1 MTFLEQLTAIELNI
15 LNWIQD
21 VFSCAFLDWFFPLI
35 TKLGDHGIFWIAVA
49 VILLFFKKTRATG
62 IMMGVA
68 LLTGLLVGN
77 VTLKPLIGRIR
88 PYDTVGARDIT
99 LLVERLT
106 DGSFPSGHT
115 LASLEA
121 ATVLVIR
128 DKRLGIPAMIA
139 AILVALSRLYLYV
152 HFPTDVLA
160 GALLGVLFAFFA
172 VWIVKF
178 VWKKTTG
185 KELQ

>member
-1 MTFLEQLTAIELNI
+1 MTFIEQLTGIELDI
-15 LNWIQD
+15 LNGIQD
-21 VFSCAFLDWFFPLI
+21 VFACPFLDWFFPLI

-49 VILLFFKKTRATG
+49 TFLLFFKKTRATG

-68 LLTGLLVGN
+68 LLCGFLVGN
-77 VTLKPLIGRIR
+77 MTLKPLIGRIR
-88 PYDTVGARDIT
+88 PYDMEGAREIA
-99 LLVERLT
+99 LLVEPLS

-121 ATVLVIR
+121 ATVLFIR
-128 DKRLGIPAMIA
+128 DKRLGVPAMIA

-152 HFPTDVLA
+152 HYPTDVLA
-160 GALLGVLFAFFA
+160 GALLGVLFAFFG

-178 VWKKTTG
+178 VWKKMTG
-185 KELQ
+185 KELA

>member
-1 MTFLEQLTAIELNI
+1 MAFFEQLNNAELGV

-21 VFSCAFLDWFFPLI
+21 VFQCEFFDWFFPLV

-49 VILLFFKKTRATG
+49 AVLLLFKKTRATG
-62 IMMGVA
+62 VMMGVS
-68 LLTGLLVGN
+68 LLCGLILGN
-77 VTLKPLIGRIR
+77 GVMKPLIGRTR
-88 PYDTVGARDIT
+88 PYDMESARQIP

-115 LASLEA
+115 LACFEA
-121 ATVLVIR
+121 ATVLFIR
-128 DKRLGIPAMIA
+128 DKCLGIPAMIA

-152 HFPTDVLA
+152 HYPTDVIA
-160 GALLGVLFAFFA
+160 GALLGILFAFFA
-172 VWIVKF
+172 VWVVKF
-178 VWKKTTG
+178 VWNKAAG